1 MFFTVLALPVV
12 FTQILILLIVIAIE
26 SAFYHKF
33 LKLNPKN
40 SVQYVAA
47 INLLSAL
54 VGWGIFFSWEAIIS
68 PSQRE
73 FLITCIFFNKCQL
86 SDFLSFILNFAIFLI
101 SFLLKFLLFKLF
113 MVLWIGERKL
123 LINTPLPEKLYFQ
136 LKNRVKIISDAVLI
150 VFFAHFFS
158 YYAMDIA
165 LIIQRSH
172 L

>member
-12 FTQILILLIVIAIE
+12 LTQILILLIVIAIE
-26 SAFYHKF
+26 SAVYHKF
-33 LKLNPKN
+33 LKLNPKI
-40 SVQYVAA
+40 SVQSVAT

-54 VGWGIFFSWEAIIS
+54 VGWFIFFILEEGIS
-68 PSQRE
+68 HSQRE
-73 FLITCIFFNKCQL
+73 FLISCIFFNKCQF
-86 SDFLSFILNFAIFLI
+86 SGFISFILNLAIFVI
-101 SFLLKFLLFKLF
+101 SFLLKILLFKVF

-123 LINTPLPEKLYFQ
+123 LINTPLPEKLYLQ

-150 VFFAHFFS
+150 VFLAHFFS

-165 LIIQRSH
+165 LIIQRSA

>member
-12 FTQILILLIVIAIE
+12 LTQILILLIVIAIE
-26 SAFYHKF
+26 SAVYHKF

-47 INLLSAL
+47 INLLSAI
-54 VGWGIFFSWEAIIS
+54 VGWLIFFSWEEIIS
-68 PSQRE
+68 ASERE
-73 FLITCIFFNKCQL
+73 RLISCIFLNKCPISGLRSFFLNL
-86 SDFLSFILNFAIFLI
+86 SMLLI
-101 SFLLKFLLFKLF
+101 SFLLKVLLFKLF
-113 MVLWIGERKL
+113 LVLWIGERKL
-123 LINTPLPEKLYFQ
+123 LINTPLPEKLYLP

-150 VFFAHFFS
+150 VFLAHFFS

-165 LIIQRSH
+165 LIIQRSA